1 LKDISVEYFKL
12 NTLVCIKIFICFC
25 LSSMKAKSRICS
37 TGMRCE
43 DTITNRKTC
52 NNGKTASTITFNGFN
67 YLSYRLYF
75 GENRIQTFSNEFSF
89 SFKTLFKDA
98 ILFYISG
105 EISMTSKRSQHL
117 SISLTEEERLF
128 VSLDSGA
135 ELISIVFGD
144 RLCDNQWHDVIVRHK
159 KNKIQLILDGNSE
172 IRELLT
178 NDKFFFE
185 FDPLVFVGG
194 FPNLVKDC
202 AIRPRNISSIYK
214 NCEEMSQ
221 KYVYNVKDES
231 CENITVYNCEDQ
243 DKTEVKIF
251 DDEDECLETCHV
263 KGKTQMLQA
272 DCDCN
277 MEEES
282 LVSFLT
288 YDSYLN
294 LYRDS
299 SNESFSITF
308 KVKSKGGNILQGL
321 VYSQNGVYPWKLK
334 FEEQRMILT
343 LSTPDKVYLVA
354 PQNMDKKDWLEVVLT
369 LDGKNL
375 ALVVND
381 QRDSMSLD
389 SNITIDDKLTFTGFV
404 GCLKAIVLDGNPQD
418 LRSYIG
424 TSVSRDVVGGCQKT
438 LLATAE
444 DCPTGSFCS
453 VQSTFDCEKEI
464 YEGNCHLEVFCEFH
478 KNGYTFTIVDHNI
491 PQRFTNVKN
500 KAKYFLVNV
509 QYREF
514 TAEGLRYLISTSE
527 ECYQDVKISCGDMTT
542 FYKQVS
548 FSSAFLAGI
557 DHLGDRHFGVC
568 HCTGFED
575 CYQSTSQNSTNKN
588 GYRIVNQTALP
599 ILQLKIQREDSDD
612 APYSEPHLSLGKLY
626 CKNNEN
632 SLLIHYGMPSKSQ
645 SVTFTT
651 SYPMNEGQWNA
662 LWIDVVQ
669 NSFRIIF
676 NDQIKFSNF
685 NNENVMHLMDG
696 FFILGNI
703 PKEYRND
710 KDKDID
716 NGLIG
721 CYSPIRLNNKALNTS
736 ELISNSYK
744 SQEISLG
751 CKGACD
757 ENPCQN
763 GATCLEKWT
772 SYECSCVNPFAH
784 LGINC
789 ENTGKSS
796 LSAPFLFFI
805 FRTADFTSSR
815 ILNTN
820 AVTLFSSTEAVYYN
834 SGFVDE
840 SASPLTSNFTFNI
853 KTNEPNCILFV
864 AMDYLQN
871 IIQIHLENSTIIR
884 LLLNFGD
891 ELAEL
896 KIDTREYSLNKGQS
910 LQIVVERFQNRTDL
924 LVFTQNQTFSSTL
937 DRGITLITEEDYKQY
952 PYEVQNQLIQYQHSF
967 TVPEKFSLVGL
978 SYFLLCFSCRL
989 NIN

>member
-1 LKDISVEYFKL
+1 MINGEEVL
-12 NTLVCIKIFICFC
+12 N
-25 LSSMKAKSRICS
+25 R
-37 TGMRCE
+37 
-43 DTITNRKTC
+43 
-52 NNGKTASTITFNGFN
+52 
-67 YLSYRLYF
+67 
-75 GENRIQTFSNEFSF
+75 
-89 SFKTLFKDA
+89 
-98 ILFYISG
+98 
-105 EISMTSKRSQHL
+105 TSQ
-117 SISLTEEERLF
+117 
-128 VSLDSGA
+128 
-135 ELISIVFGD
+135 
-144 RLCDNQWHDVIVRHK
+144 VRQI
-159 KNKIQLILDGNSE
+159 N
-172 IRELLT
+172 
-178 NDKFFFE
+178 F
-185 FDPLVFVGG
+185 
-194 FPNLVKDC
+194 
-202 AIRPRNISSIYK
+202 
-214 NCEEMSQ
+214 
-221 KYVYNVKDES
+221 
-231 CENITVYNCEDQ
+231 
-243 DKTEVKIF
+243 
-251 DDEDECLETCHV
+251 

-626 CKNNEN
+626 CKNNEIKNEPIAFLSSKSSLILRPWIEGELLLRFRTSSKN

-789 ENTGKSS
+789 ENN
-796 LSAPFLFFI
+796 
-805 FRTADFTSSR
+805 
-815 ILNTN
+815 LNTN

-840 SASPLTSNFTFNI
+840 SVSPLTSNFTFNI

-896 KIDTREYSLNKGQS
+896 KIDTGEYSLNKGQS

-967 TVPEKFSLVGL
+967 TVPEKFSLIFIGGVKSYGATSNLPGL
-978 SYFLLCFSCRL
+978 IGCFRGLRINETIMNFSDVMVLPTDAKVKCDERSEVCRNGGSCSDTFNSTSEEGSFVCNCEGTSYIGLHCDEEIAYTFNGREDGIGLTGWSFLYNETLRISFAFRSESFESVSNLLLFLKLNNTRSSESENISIVLYDDRILLKSWRGKEIYLENNLEELQERHFVQVTFNSSEILFS
-989 NIN
+989 